1 MNLGS
6 YYVGGRQCQFT
17 LWAPLVQDVAVRLL
31 EPERV
36 IPLQCQDGYWQG
48 TIEAEPGDLYFYQ
61 LDGDSHGDSKA
72 KRDCADPASHS
83 QPQGVHGASAIV
95 NHQFNW
101 TDENWTGV
109 PLAQMIIYELHVGT
123 FTPEGTFAAI
133 IPRLSALKELG
144 VNAIEIMPVA
154 QFPGD
159 SAGADGCAYR
169 NWGYD
174 GVFPYAVQHSY
185 GGVEGFKQLV
195 DACHQQ
201 GIAVVL
207 DVVYNHL
214 GPEGNY
220 LWGLGTYFTDKYKT
234 PWGSAVNFDSE
245 HSDGV
250 REYFVQNVLY
260 WLENFHVDALRLDA
274 IHAIYDFGAKH
285 ILQEMAEATKAFSQ
299 QQGRDYYLFAESDLN
314 DTRILRH
321 PSEGGYG
328 MDAQW
333 NDDFHH
339 VLHVLLTGENQGY
352 YEDYD
357 GIHQL
362 AKAYQES
369 FVYTWN
375 YSPHRQRHY
384 GSKATE
390 CSPSQFVVFAQNHD
404 QVGNRMKG
412 DRLSHLL
419 SFDAQKLAAAA
430 TLLSPSIPMLFMGE
444 EYGETAPF
452 LFFISHSDSQLVE
465 AVRAG
470 RKREFADFHQEGE
483 PDDPQAIATFE
494 KSKLNWEQRHSEPH
508 RTLWLFYQ
516 KLLKLRTEHPAL
528 RHPSRQTL
536 EVSVLEAENTL
547 KLRRW
552 YQHHQILCLLNI
564 SSEVSQFRITLPPGT
579 WKKLLDST
587 EVNWG
592 GTGSHLPDIMPTER
606 GATVSQQSLELS
618 PHGVVVYGSSPLA

>member
-1 MNLGS
+1 MHLGS
-6 YYVGGRQCQFT
+6 HYIGDRQCQFT
-17 LWAPLVQDVAVRLL
+17 LWAPLIQQAAVHIIAPEDRL
-31 EPERV
+31 

-48 TIEAEPGDLYFYQ
+48 TVEAEPGSLYFYQ
-61 LDGDSHGDSKA
+61 LEGE
-72 KRDCADPASHS
+72 RDCADPASHA
-83 QPQGVHGASAIV
+83 QPQGVHGASAV
-95 NHQFNW
+95 VDHQFDW
-101 TDENWTGV
+101 TDENWTGI
-109 PLAQMIIYELHVGT
+109 PLAQMVMYELHVGT

-133 IPRLSALKELG
+133 VPRLPELKELG
-144 VNAIEIMPVA
+144 INTLEIMPVA
-154 QFPGD
+154 QFPGE
-159 SAGADGCAYR
+159 R

-174 GVFPYAVQHSY
+174 GVFPYAVQQSY

-201 GIAVVL
+201 EIAVVL

-234 PWGSAVNFDSE
+234 PWGSAVNYDGA

-250 REYFVQNVLY
+250 RHYFVQNVLY
-260 WLENFHVDALRLDA
+260 WLEYFHVDALRLDA

-285 ILQEMAEATKAFSQ
+285 LLQEMVEATKALSQ
-299 QQGRDYYLFAESDLN
+299 RQGREFYLIAESDLN
-314 DTRILRH
+314 DPRIIR
-321 PSEGGYG
+321 PSTVGGYG

-339 VLHVLLTGENQGY
+339 VLHSLLTGENQGY
-352 YEDYD
+352 YEDY
-357 GIHQL
+357 GSLHQL
-362 AKAYQES
+362 AKAYQEN

-384 GSKATE
+384 GSRATD
-390 CSPSQFVVFAQNHD
+390 CDPSQFVVFAQNHD

-412 DRLSHLL
+412 DRFSHLL
-419 SFDAQKLAAAA
+419 SFEAQKLAAAA

-452 LFFISHSDSQLVE
+452 LFFISHGDPQLVE

-470 RKREFADFHQEGE
+470 RKSEFAAFQQEGE

-494 KSKLNWEQRHSEPH
+494 KSKLHWELRHTEPH

-516 KLLKLRTEHPAL
+516 KLLQLRAEHPAL
-528 RHPSRQTL
+528 GYGERQNL
-536 EVSVLEAENTL
+536 EVSVSEAENIL
-547 KLRRW
+547 RIRRW
-552 YQHHQILCLLNI
+552 QQTHQVLCLLNI
-564 SSEVSQFRITLPPGT
+564 SPESAQFKLTLPPGT

-587 EVNWG
+587 DVIWRG
-592 GTGSHLPDIMPTER
+592 AGSQLPDIMPTER
-606 GATVSQQSLELS
+606 GATVSQQTLNIS
-618 PHGVVVYGSSPLA
+618 PHGVVIYGS